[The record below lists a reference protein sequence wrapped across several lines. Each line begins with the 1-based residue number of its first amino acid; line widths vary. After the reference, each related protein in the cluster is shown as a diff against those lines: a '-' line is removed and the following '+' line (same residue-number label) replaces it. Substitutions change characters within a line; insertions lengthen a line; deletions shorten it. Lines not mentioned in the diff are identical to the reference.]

1 MALTNYTKKPPVVQA
16 VRWGE
21 DGCKEALAEMQGGK
35 AVKER
40 VHPEDS
46 KLLQVETAR
55 GYVPVQDGDYLVLE
69 GGEWRK
75 MSAEEFESQY
85 APEQK

>member
-1 MALTNYTKKPPVVQA
+1 MGLTNYTKKPPVVQA
-16 VRWGE
+16 VRWGD

-35 AVKER
+35 PVKER

-55 GYVPVQDGDYLVLE
+55 GFVEVKDGDYLVLE
-69 GGEWRK
+69 AGEWRK
-75 MSAEEFESQY
+75 MFAEDFEAQY
-85 APEQK
+85 EPE